1 MMDLLDQLKRQAE
14 TQKQQQQ
21 AEEQDQTQI
30 LKSVHEALL
39 AVSRYFTE
47 LASSLNVVKP
57 EVLRVFAVQGNACL
71 QNLMQGDYLV
81 RERRKTVEFKD
92 YLEQVTLRF
101 HAVGQQVLTLETYA
115 DHATDR
121 LRNYLQAYGLR
132 FETQAFRNERGV
144 TLKTVV
150 SVLPDIPATVTATA
164 DWTSG
169 TIRLKLRNV
178 EAIGDAEYCYDPAEI
193 DRKLLD
199 ELAKLILGQTNEFR
213 WMGRHQ
219 ESLRVR
225 IVPRP
230 VAREPEP
237 EVQPEPAP
245 QPESR
250 PGLFGG
256 LKSLWKK

>member
-14 TQKQQQQ
+14 TRKQQHRAQDHDQ
-21 AEEQDQTQI
+21 AQI
-30 LKSVHEALL
+30 LTSINDALL
-39 AVSRYFTE
+39 AASRYFTE
-47 LASSLNVVKP
+47 LANSLNVVKP
-57 EVLRVFAVQGNACL
+57 EVARVFAVQGNICL
-71 QNLMQGDYLV
+71 QNLLQCDYLV
-81 RERRKTVEFKD
+81 RERRKRADFKD
-92 YLEQVTLRF
+92 YFEQVTLCF

-121 LRNYLQAYGLR
+121 LCNYLQAYGLR

-150 SVLPDIPATVTATA
+150 CVRPDIPATVTATA
-164 DWTSG
+164 DWASG

-178 EAIGDAEYCYDPAEI
+178 EAIGDAEYCYDPAEV

-199 ELAKLILGQTNEFR
+199 ELAKLIVGQTNEFR

-225 IVPRP
+225 IVPRS
-230 VAREPEP
+230 V
-237 EVQPEPAP
+237 EPAP
-245 QPESR
+245 EAQPESR
-250 PGLFGG
+250 LGLFGD

>member
-1 MMDLLDQLKRQAE
+1 MDLLDQLKRQAE
-14 TQKQQQQ
+14 SQKQQQQ
-21 AEEQDQTQI
+21 AEAQDQAQI
-30 LKSVHEALL
+30 LESVHEALL

-47 LASSLNVVKP
+47 LANSLNVVKP
-57 EVLRVFAVQGNACL
+57 EVARVFAVQGNACL
-71 QNLMQGDYLV
+71 QNLMQCDYLV
-81 RERRKTVEFKD
+81 RERRKTVDFKD
-92 YLEQVTLRF
+92 YFEQVTLRF
-101 HAVGQQVLTLETYA
+101 HAVGRQVLTLETYA

-144 TLKTVV
+144 TLRTVI

-164 DWTSG
+164 DWTNG

-178 EAIGDAEYCYDPAEI
+178 EAIGDAEYCYEPGEVT
-193 DRKLLD
+193 RKLID
-199 ELAKLILGQTNEFR
+199 ELAKLVLGQANELR

-230 VAREPEP
+230 VDRAPEP
-237 EVQPEPAP
+237 QPQVDPPP

-250 PGLFGG
+250 TSLFGG